1 LGVIP
6 GNIVLLPLP
15 PYSPELNPVENIRAF
30 LRSNYLCHRVFDGYE
45 AIIKACA
52 DAWNALM
59 TLPDTIR

>member
-1 LGVIP
+1 
-6 GNIVLLPLP
+6 
-15 PYSPELNPVENIRAF
+15 
-30 LRSNYLCHRVFDGYE
+30 VFDGYE